1 VEIIPVIDLM
11 GGIVVHAKAGRRAF
25 YQPIDSVL
33 TAATDLLT
41 VVADILAFFP
51 FKTIYIADLD
61 AISGEKIDMTLY
73 KACLAQFPDT
83 VFWLDTGI
91 CVQSDWARFPSSD
104 RLVMVLGSENLQAL
118 PLLSDIDSC
127 VLSLDF
133 KQNQFLGDKVILQQ
147 VERWPDRVIV
157 MNLDRV
163 GIDLGPD
170 FALISEI
177 QSRKPLV
184 QVIAAGG
191 VRENEDLVLL
201 GQAGVQQVLIA
212 SALHQGKFTREML
225 KQY

>member
-11 GGIVVHAKAGRRAF
+11 GGIVVHAKAGIRTA
-25 YQPIDSVL
+25 YQPIESML
-33 TAATDLLT
+33 TEGTDLLA

-61 AISGEKIDMTLY
+61 AISGQKIDMALY
-73 KACLAQFPDT
+73 RQCVEEFSDT
-83 VFWLDTGI
+83 VFWLDAGI
-91 CVQSDWARFPSSD
+91 RNRLDMKQFEASE